1 MKRKYLVISIIL
13 LLALLCLYYV
23 KARITPDDRSSGR
36 DSAALAPIRSE
47 DALSGDETFYQR
59 IISLAPSITE
69 VLFTLGAGDRVV
81 GVTKF
86 CDYPSEAK
94 SREKVGGYYDT
105 AYESI
110 LMLEPDLIIMLPEHE
125 TQKRYLQDRGY
136 PIVVVDQRDAQ
147 GILSSILSIGRVC
160 GLEKRAREMA
170 ADISERMIR
179 IREKTQGLPCPR
191 VLICIGRIIGS
202 GSLEDLFICGKMG
215 FYNEMLMLAGGTNVY
230 EAQGIQYPTVSG
242 EGITRLDPEIIID
255 IIPDLHSLGLD
266 ESEAARD
273 WHILTGVSAVRN
285 RRIHVLGQD
294 YVATPG
300 PRFIMTLEQ
309 MARVIHPEIDWES

>member
-1 MKRKYLVISIIL
+1 MKRKYLLISITL
-13 LLALLCLYYV
+13 LLALPCLYYV
-23 KARITPDDRSSGR
+23 KAWVTPDGRSPGM

-47 DALSGDETFYQR
+47 DVLSGDETVYQR

-69 VLFTLGAGDRVV
+69 LLFALGAGDRVV

-86 CDYPSEAK
+86 CDYPPEART
-94 SREKVGGYYDT
+94 REKVGGYYDT

-136 PIVVVDQRDAQ
+136 PILIVDQRDTK
-147 GILSSILSIGRVC
+147 GILSSILSIGKVC
-160 GLEKRAREMA
+160 GKEKRAREITS
-170 ADISERMIR
+170 DISERMTL
-179 IREKTQGLPCPR
+179 IREKTEGLPCPR
-191 VLICIGRIIGS
+191 VLICIGRTIGQ

-242 EGITRLDPEIIID
+242 EGITRMDPEIIID

-273 WHILTGVSAVRN
+273 WHILTGVSAVKN

-309 MARVIHPEIDWES
+309 MAKLIHPEIDWES